1 MLLRKQQHFL
11 KFELL
16 GCSFKTASELINAS
30 AGINELLLTGEERMA
45 LRADVYADL
54 AGLGGTGNEG
64 LAASADDLGLLIV
77 GMDCFLHYTNST

>member
-30 AGINELLLTGEERMA
+30 AGINELLLTREERMA
-45 LRADVYADL
+45 LRADVETDVSAFS
-54 AGLGGTGNEG
+54 GTGYKG
-64 LAASADDLGLLIV
+64 FSACANYLGLLVIR
-77 GMDCFLHYTNST
+77 MDSFLHYTNST